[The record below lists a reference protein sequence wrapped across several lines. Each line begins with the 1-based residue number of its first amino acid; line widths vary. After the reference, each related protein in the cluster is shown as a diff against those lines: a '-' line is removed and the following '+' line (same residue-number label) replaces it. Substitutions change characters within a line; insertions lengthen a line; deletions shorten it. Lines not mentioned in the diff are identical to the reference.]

1 MIEKAIIESVGTFV
15 WPIFGVLLGATIALS
30 GSWLF
35 YRQSQRSVIE
45 RALRLQQLRRFDAK
59 RAALLR

>member
-1 MIEKAIIESVGTFV
+1 MIGNAIIESAGTFL
-15 WPIFGVLLGATIALS
+15 WSISDVLLGATIALL

-35 YRQSQRSVIE
+35 YRQSQRSVIK
-45 RALRLQQLRRFDAK
+45 RALRMRQLRVFDPK

>member
-1 MIEKAIIESVGTFV
+1 MIGNAVIESVGTFLGS
-15 WPIFGVLLGATIALS
+15 ISGVVLGATIALL

-45 RALRLQQLRRFDAK
+45 RALRMFDAK